1 MADIIGRVQGSIGSD
16 EVNLVTNA
24 ATEATLSKL
33 LQATLAIGTKN
44 KEALEK
50 LAKQFDL
57 NSDSIENF
65 NNQLDRAPAK
75 FDQVYNRLERFEFV
89 VGKIS
94 PMIQM
99 VEVAMGKLASG
110 TAQASDMFKS
120 FGNTPVI
127 GALLSRYGKLLAYQE
142 ENMKSYQQLTTA
154 GINFAGN
161 LGEIRESAANMYLT
175 LDQFTKLMTENSD
188 LFARF
193 GIGANNGAVEFSKL
207 AGNLQD
213 SQLGTNLRALGYTA
227 EELNNGMAQYI
238 RNNGIRNRVDLQT
251 ADGQAALNQGTA
263 DYLENLQAVS
273 RLTGES
279 KEAQQKKINEVTS
292 ENAYQL
298 ELSRLRSQGEAGKK
312 QADAM
317 ERVVEAARVQG
328 REAMMAAQAS
338 VLNTQSTDKSVIQF
352 QSAAQGSFQ
361 LIQQAAEAARQGMFN
376 ADDALNFQADLVIA
390 GGNDFKKFG
399 TVVQY
404 ALGGLKLLGE
414 GFNTIGKNAV
424 LTDGKSR
431 EEILAILKDRT
442 KTEGTQAGQMARI
455 QGDMFEATK
464 AVTKAMQALVND
476 EMAFL
481 EKSIH
486 KFAKIV
492 ESVSDKIANN
502 AGITNSVINSGL
514 LTLGTVGTAINTK
527 IAIEQYKLLKG
538 MRPEASGS
546 GEVSRIIDSTGKPFV
561 KAAAAESEGV
571 LASLSKTASKLA
583 KPLFGIGTALT
594 VGMAAGDYADI
605 EKKRKQGLLSAE
617 DAKTQKGGV
626 VGGAAGGLGG
636 AAAGAAAGGA
646 IGTAFFGVGAI
657 PGAIIGGMI
666 GGFLGESAG
675 KSIGE
680 NIATADKTTA
690 AEEAKAKEEEQKK
703 TEDIKTKS
711 AGEILQAS
719 VDRLNT
725 TMDKILTE
733 MKNTSTNTEETAKG
747 VKNNSYIKR

>member
-75 FDQVYNRLERFEFV
+75 FNQVYNRLERFEFV

-99 VEVAMGKLASG
+99 VEKAMGQLAAG
-110 TAQASDMFKS
+110 TAQASDMFKT
-120 FGNTPVI
+120 FGQTPII
-127 GALLSRYGKLLAYQE
+127 GALNERYGKLLAYQE

-154 GINFAGN
+154 GVNFAGN

-175 LDQFTKLMTENSD
+175 LDQFTKLMTEGSST
-188 LFARF
+188 FARM
-193 GIGANNGAVEFSKL
+193 GATVDQGALAFRDMSKSL
-207 AGNLQD
+207 NQSDAG
-213 SQLGTNLRALGYTA
+213 TYLRSLGYTSQEVNEGLLRFLSTSGTANRTDLESKKALETATSDYLGELDKLTKFTGTSKKQVEEEQNKIALNAAYQRKLLTMTPA
-227 EELNNGMAQYI
+227 EKAKQDTAMAAMISSGVKGSTDALMSLTLGLPPATDAARAFTSIMPDAAQQVANMSNHVKDSSATMDNINKDFSNFAVGVKGATDGLGIAGDAMVMFGKGPVPEAINSAIAFSNTMTSKGIKTAEDALKQLN
-238 RNNGIRNRVDLQT
+238 QT
-251 ADGQAALNQGTA
+251 ETDQGKQAKSQAA
-263 DYLENLQAVS
+263 
-273 RLTGES
+273 
-279 KEAQQKKINEVTS
+279 
-292 ENAYQL
+292 
-298 ELSRLRSQGEAGKK
+298 
-312 QADAM
+312 
-317 ERVVEAARVQG
+317 
-328 REAMMAAQAS
+328 
-338 VLNTQSTDKSVIQF
+338 
-352 QSAAQGSFQ
+352 
-361 LIQQAAEAARQGMFN
+361 
-376 ADDALNFQADLVIA
+376 
-390 GGNDFKKFG
+390 
-399 TVVQY
+399 
-404 ALGGLKLLGE
+404 
-414 GFNTIGKNAV
+414 
-424 LTDGKSR
+424 
-431 EEILAILKDRT
+431 
-442 KTEGTQAGQMARI
+442 QMARI

-476 EMAFL
+476 EMYFL

-492 ESVSDKIANN
+492 ESAADKIANN
-502 AGITNSVINSGL
+502 AGITNSVINGGL
-514 LTLGTVGTAINTK
+514 LTLGAVGTAITTK
-527 IAIEQYKLLKG
+527 TAIEQYKLLKG
-538 MRPEASGS
+538 MRPETLGS
-546 GEVSRIIDSTGKPFV
+546 GGVSSIIDPSTGKPFA
-561 KAAAAESEGV
+561 KAASTESEALLG
-571 LASLSKTASKLA
+571 ATKSASKALKGVA
-583 KPLFGIGTALT
+583 VVGTALT

-725 TMDKILTE
+725 TMEKMLIELSNID
-733 MKNTSTNTEETAKG
+733 SNTEETAKG